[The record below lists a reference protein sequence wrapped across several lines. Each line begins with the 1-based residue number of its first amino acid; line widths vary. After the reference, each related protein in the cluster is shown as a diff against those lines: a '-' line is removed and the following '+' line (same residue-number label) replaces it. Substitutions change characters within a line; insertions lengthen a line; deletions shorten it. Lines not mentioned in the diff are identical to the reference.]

1 VEPDTAIQLLINDI
15 W

>member
-15 W
+15 R